1 MSMEIRYFTKS
12 KKGNTYKLATFIA
25 TKLNLKA
32 LDVLNDL
39 TNKTD
44 ILILVNAMYAA
55 DVDKNIKDFLIRNK
69 ENIGIVVNINSSATG
84 RSTYNSVKKVCDK
97 YNISL
102 CEEEYHTR
110 ASWLL
115 LNKDRPNETDFK
127 RLEDFILK
135 FNK

>member
-44 ILILVNAMYAA
+44 ILILYIFFLLFLSNIFISHTFFLFLLCVNKKRIESMQR
-55 DVDKNIKDFLIRNK
+55 KRK
-69 ENIGIVVNINSSATG
+69 INA
-84 RSTYNSVKKVCDK
+84 
-97 YNISL
+97 
-102 CEEEYHTR
+102 
-110 ASWLL
+110 
-115 LNKDRPNETDFK
+115 
-127 RLEDFILK
+127 
-135 FNK
+135 